1 MALPQSI
8 DPSSLNLSGRPAIA
22 TDPTTITSAVDLGMP
37 NPTIGMEKN
46 TVSPLLGSLFGGLL
60 GYGYGQKNA
69 GTTAVNKPT
78 GGAPTGDTP
87 SGSGGLPT
95 GGTPTGNIGSVN
107 SIKFPAGTTQ
117 DQIDAM
123 INPSTGLPYGKTN
136 GQSNYVISGV
146 NMQNGEVVALPN
158 DKIGGTN
165 LGTNTGNF
173 GFEADTGTTTG
184 GGATTSKFES

>member
-78 GGAPTGDTP
+78 GGTPSGGTPSGGGAPTGGT
-87 SGSGGLPT
+87 
-95 GGTPTGNIGSVN
+95 GTPTGNIGSTV
-107 SIKFPAGTTQ
+107 SVSLPSGTTQ
-117 DQIDAM
+117 AEIDV
-123 INPSTGLPYGKTN
+123 L
-136 GQSNYVISGV
+136 
-146 NMQNGEVVALPN
+146 
-158 DKIGGTN
+158 
-165 LGTNTGNF
+165 
-173 GFEADTGTTTG
+173 
-184 GGATTSKFES
+184 

>member
-22 TDPTTITSAVDLGMP
+22 TAPTTTTSAVDLGMP

-60 GYGYGQKNA
+60 GYAYGEKNA
-69 GTTAVNKPT
+69 GATAVNKPT

-95 GGTPTGNIGSVN
+95 GGTPTGNIGSVQN
-107 SIKFPAGTTQ
+107 VKVPSSIPISEAQ
-117 DQIDAM
+117 SWLNA
-123 INPSTGLPYGKTN
+123 NYGFSN
-136 GQSNYVISGV
+136 GQPNYVVS
-146 NMQNGEVVALPN
+146 
-158 DKIGGTN
+158 
-165 LGTNTGNF
+165 GNF
-173 GFEADTGTTTG
+173 Q
-184 GGATTSKFES
+184 SCRS